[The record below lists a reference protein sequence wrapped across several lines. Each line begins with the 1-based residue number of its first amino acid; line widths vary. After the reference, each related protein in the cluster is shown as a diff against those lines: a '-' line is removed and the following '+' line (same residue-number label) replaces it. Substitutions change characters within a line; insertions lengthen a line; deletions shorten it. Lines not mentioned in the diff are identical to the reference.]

1 MAITRWA
8 RRAVLTATAL
18 AFTLPFT
25 TGTAQAD
32 PIIEA
37 LADNNV
43 NLTIGASNNNVDS
56 IPVSLNAGASLNTG
70 SGITLDTN
78 EGIQLALDIG
88 HAEIWAGAAVGVPF
102 TNIGVEAAAAA
113 AVDVPEVAVAVAP
126 PPAAEPAAPA
136 PELAAPPAAEPVVE
150 TAAEPV
156 AEAAPVLE
164 SAVTITD
171 ETITDETA
179 AVADEPKGDEEE
191 EDCPPE
197 AAPSGCPNI
206 TALGILS
213 VCLLPNLLQLHI

>member
-18 AFTLPFT
+18 AFGLPFT

-32 PIIEA
+32 PIIEI

-78 EGIQLALDIG
+78 EGIQLAMDIG
-88 HAEIWAGAAVGVPF
+88 HAEIWADASVGVPF
-102 TNIGVEAAAAA
+102 TNIGAGVAAAA
-113 AVDVPEVAVAVAP
+113 AVDVPAVAVAVAP
-126 PPAAEPAAPA
+126 PPAAEP
-136 PELAAPPAAEPVVE
+136 EVAAPPAAEV
-150 TAAEPV
+150 AAPP
-156 AEAAPVLE
+156 APEAAPAVAPVLE
-164 SAVTITD
+164 AAVTVTD
-171 ETITDETA
+171 ETIADDTA
-179 AVADEPKGDEEE
+179 AVADDPKGDEEE
-191 EDCPPE
+191 DCPEE

>member
-1 MAITRWA
+1 MAISRWA

-18 AFTLPFT
+18 AFGLPFT

-32 PIIEA
+32 PIIEI

-78 EGIQLALDIG
+78 EGIQLAMDIG
-88 HAEIWAGAAVGVPF
+88 HAEIWADASVGVPF
-102 TNIGVEAAAAA
+102 TNIGAGVAAAA
-113 AVDVPEVAVAVAP
+113 AVDVPAVAVAVAP
-126 PPAAEPAAPA
+126 PPAAEP
-136 PELAAPPAAEPVVE
+136 EVAAPPAPEV
-150 TAAEPV
+150 AAVP
-156 AEAAPVLE
+156 APEAAPAVAPVLE
-164 SAVTITD
+164 AAVTVTD
-171 ETITDETA
+171 ETIADETA
-179 AVADEPKGDEEE
+179 ALADDPKGGEEE
-191 EDCPPE
+191 EDSPPE

>member
-18 AFTLPFT
+18 AFGLPFT

-32 PIIEA
+32 PIIEI

-78 EGIQLALDIG
+78 EGIQLAMDIG
-88 HAEIWAGAAVGVPF
+88 HAEIWADASVGVPF
-102 TNIGVEAAAAA
+102 TNIGAGVAAAA
-113 AVDVPEVAVAVAP
+113 AVDVPAVAVAVAP
-126 PPAAEPAAPA
+126 PPAAEP
-136 PELAAPPAAEPVVE
+136 EVAAPPAPEV
-150 TAAEPV
+150 AALP
-156 AEAAPVLE
+156 ALQATPEAAPAVAPVLE
-164 SAVTITD
+164 AAVTVTDESITD
-171 ETITDETA
+171 DTA
-179 AVADEPKGDEEE
+179 ALADNPKGDEEE

>member
-32 PIIEA
+32 PIIEV

-70 SGITLDTN
+70 SGITLGTN
-78 EGIQLALDIG
+78 EGIQLAMDIG
-88 HAEIWAGAAVGVPF
+88 HAEISVGASVGVPF

-126 PPAAEPAAPA
+126 PPAAEPAV
-136 PELAAPPAAEPVVE
+136 AAPPAPEVAAPPAVEAAVE
-150 TAAEPV
+150 TAP
-156 AEAAPVLE
+156 EAAPVLE
-164 SAVTITD
+164 AAVTITD
-171 ETITDETA
+171 QTIADATT

-213 VCLLPNLLQLHI
+213 VCLLPNLLQVHI